1 MKQFVSKLILALS
14 SAFIVFSCEKNNNVI
29 TPTQTKVVF
38 ESSDIP
44 SSIPYTGGK
53 YTLTLKN
60 EVYQT
65 KSVEKPSWGYRIKY
79 DGEVKKSMEF
89 TASATSLEIE
99 IEANPTAAQRQ
110 IVVEFASNTQSE
122 DWKEVAKA
130 TQEFNPELLPQNHVL
145 VVVGQEYLKDKGF
158 YDAVAWMDGKR
169 FAFTNGEH
177 DSFCNAV
184 CTYKDSVFVA
194 ACEAVGDLVH
204 DEWYGDY
211 NENNGV
217 VYSFKIGEEAN
228 FKRTVY
234 SDVKGKSTASGVA
247 YSNGNIYVSGF
258 DSPSIDRGPAREAK
272 VTLYVSGFDS
282 PSIDRRALYWKNSE
296 KHELTDG
303 STDALAYCIAADGDD
318 VYVGGYIQSK
328 DFKKEGAA
336 VIWKNGVAQKLTGD
350 GILAKV
356 NKIVIED
363 GHVYAAGAY
372 RDVLNGTTWQ
382 GALWIDGELTLFTEP
397 ASVEVGGLYVKDGKW
412 IVNGTMTL
420 STEEIT
426 AYNWYSDGTA
436 EQLIPNSDMC
446 QGLGVT
452 KIGDDVYSLA
462 NMYYYTED
470 YDMFSKSYV
479 LKNKE
484 AIEMQVNSPE
494 DFTFWGLDVA
504 NF

>member
-1 MKQFVSKLILALS
+1 MKKFVSKLILALS

-65 KSVEKPSWGYRIKY
+65 KSVEKPAWGYRIKY
-79 DGEVKKSMEF
+79 DGEEKKSMEF
-89 TASATSLEIE
+89 TAPATSLEIE
-99 IEANPTAAQRQ
+99 IEVNPTASERQ
-110 IVVEFASNTQSE
+110 IVVEFSSNVYGE

-130 TQEFNPELLPQNHVL
+130 TQEANPEVMPQNHVL
-145 VVVGQEYLKDKGF
+145 IVVGQEYLKDKGF
-158 YDAVAWMDGKR
+158 YDAVAWIDGKR
-169 FAFTNGEH
+169 LAFTNGEH

-184 CTYKDSVFVA
+184 YTYKDSVFVA
-194 ACEAVGDLVH
+194 ACEAVGELVN

-217 VYSFKIGEEAN
+217 VYSFRIGDEAN

-234 SDVKGKSTASGVA
+234 SDVKGKSTASDIA
-247 YSNGNIYVSGF
+247 YSNGNI
-258 DSPSIDRGPAREAK
+258 
-272 VTLYVSGFDS
+272 YVSGFDS

-363 GHVYAAGAY
+363 GHVYAALHFLDCGQFLGEHVFQFYFRRVGTDY
-372 RDVLNGTTWQ
+372 RANDRLAGRSKRFSRRVGTERYMEEC
-382 GALWIDGELTLFTEP
+382 GMGNHRLH
-397 ASVEVGGLYVKDGKW
+397 GGV
-412 IVNGTMTL
+412 IRN
-420 STEEIT
+420 
-426 AYNWYSDGTA
+426 
-436 EQLIPNSDMC
+436 
-446 QGLGVT
+446 
-452 KIGDDVYSLA
+452 
-462 NMYYYTED
+462 
-470 YDMFSKSYV
+470 
-479 LKNKE
+479 
-484 AIEMQVNSPE
+484 
-494 DFTFWGLDVA
+494 
-504 NF
+504 